1 MGNNY
6 DGTVLTA
13 ALYPLREITG
23 FNARLVRKVLSRSGH
38 PHSTAMHAAAGS
50 WRRLGT
56 AGAGTAYRPKERVKR
71 LHAG

>member
-1 MGNNY
+1 MGNNC

-13 ALYPLREITG
+13 VVYPEREITA
-23 FNARLVRKVLSRSGH
+23 FNAQLARRVLSRSGH
-38 PHSTAMHAAAGS
+38 PHSTAMHAGTGS
-50 WRRLGT
+50 WRRQGT